1 MTTAL
6 HAAQIPG
13 HRARPRVEIERIL
26 HPRSVA
32 VFGASDSKDKF
43 GGRIMHFLLR
53 HGFPGDVLPINPR
66 RDEILGRRAYP
77 AIAAAPA
84 PPDVAILAVPGS
96 SLVST
101 VREAAEAGVGCCVII
116 STGFAEAGT
125 DGAARQAQ
133 LVRIARETGT
143 RLVGPNCMGLIV
155 PHHRLALCSSVVLDT
170 DRLADGPIGL
180 VSQSGALMVSIFDRA
195 AADGLGFRYGVS
207 LGNQV
212 DLEICDFL
220 DYMVD
225 EPATEALCVYVE
237 GLLDGA
243 RFRRSL
249 AAARRAGKPVL
260 IVKTGRTQAGVRS
273 ARSHTASLAGAW
285 EVFEAV
291 CRDEGAVLAQDPD
304 DMVRAAH
311 FLTRHRASR
320 RGGAVILSSSGGGCG
335 IASDRISELGV
346 PLAVLTPESR
356 ERLGELLLPPQ
367 ADNPVDLGGRR
378 PPEEIE
384 IAGDVA
390 RILLEDP
397 GTAWGLVMLTSMPFF
412 AKRARLIAEAA
423 LAVDKPVMI
432 ALTPG
437 AAADAPRRALRELGQ
452 FYFDRSEDALRVLA
466 LVAAHDA
473 QRAAASAP
481 PPTRPSGLPDGR
493 TLALPEGPLTE
504 GEVKRLLAAYG
515 VAVAPETLA
524 PTPDAAATAAAA
536 LGYPVALKA
545 VSRRIVHKSDV
556 GAVRLGLTS
565 ADDVRAAARA
575 MLDTL
580 RAAGLHEGLEGFSVQ
595 PMIRGEAEVIVGAR
609 RDPHFGAVV
618 MVGLGGIA
626 VEILGDVALA
636 AAPVSHERAQA
647 LIGALR
653 GAPLLTG
660 ARGRPVAD
668 VAAIADAVV
677 RVSWL
682 AVDLGARLGDL
693 EVNPLIVRRRGEG
706 AIAVDGRATLNPKEE
721 EPRP

>member
-1 MTTAL
+1 MTIAL
-6 HAAQIPG
+6 HAALVPDP
-13 HRARPRVEIERIL
+13 RAHPRVDVERIL

-43 GGRIMHFLLR
+43 GGRIMHFLVR
-53 HGFPGDVLPINPR
+53 HGFAGDILPINPR
-66 RDEILGRRAYP
+66 RQEVLGRRAYP
-77 AIAAAPA
+77 AIAAAPV

-101 VREAAEAGVGCCVII
+101 VQEAAAAGVGCCVII
-116 STGFAEAGT
+116 STGFAEAGAE
-125 DGAARQAQ
+125 GAARQAE
-133 LVRIARETGT
+133 LVRIARESGT

-155 PHHRLALCSSVVLDT
+155 PHHKLALCSSVVLDT
-170 DRLADGPIGL
+170 DRLADGVIGL

-195 AADGLGFRYGVS
+195 AADGIGFRYGVS

-220 DYMVD
+220 DHMVA
-225 EPATEALCVYVE
+225 EPQTEALCVYVE
-237 GLLDGA
+237 GLLDGE

-249 AAARRAGKPVL
+249 ATARRAGKPVL
-260 IVKTGRTQAGVRS
+260 VVKTGRTQAGVKS

-291 CRDEGAVLAQDPD
+291 CREEGAVLARDPD

-311 FLTRHRASR
+311 FLTRHRAPR

-335 IASDRISELGV
+335 IASDRVSELGV

-356 ERLGELLLPPQ
+356 ARLGELLLPPQ

-390 RILLEDP
+390 RVLFEDP
-397 GTAWGLVMLTSMPFF
+397 GAAYGLVILTSMPFF
-412 AKRARLIAEAA
+412 ARRTRLIAEAA
-423 LAVDKPVMI
+423 LATDKPVMI

-437 AAADAPRRALRELGQ
+437 AAAEAPRTALRELGH
-452 FYFDRSEDALRVLA
+452 FYFDRTEDALRVLA
-466 LVAAHDA
+466 LVAGYDA
-473 QRAAASAP
+473 LQASAIP
-481 PPTRPSGLPDGR
+481 AAVRPAGLPQAR
-493 TLALPEGPLTE
+493 PLALPEGPLTE
-504 GEVKRLLAAYG
+504 GEVKRLLAGYG
-515 VAVAPETLA
+515 VPVAAERL
-524 PTPDAAATAAAA
+524 AATPEAVGAAAAA
-536 LGYPVALKA
+536 LGFPVVLKA

-556 GAVRLGLTS
+556 GAVRLGLATP
-565 ADDVRAAARA
+565 DDVTAAARQ
-575 MLDTL
+575 MLDAL
-580 RAAGLHEGLEGFSVQ
+580 RAAGLDGGLDGFSVQ
-595 PMIRGEAEVIVGAR
+595 PMIRGEIEVIVGAR

-626 VEILGDVALA
+626 VEILDDVALA
-636 AAPVSHERAQA
+636 PAPVSPERARA
-647 LIGALR
+647 LIATLR

-660 ARGRPVAD
+660 ARGRPPVD
-668 VAAIADAVV
+668 VAAIADVV
-677 RVSWL
+677 ARVSWL
-682 AVDLGARLGDL
+682 AADLGPRLGDL
-693 EVNPLIVRRRGEG
+693 EINPLIVRRSGDG
-706 AIAVDGRATLNPKEE
+706 AVAVDGRATLHPKE